1 MNIETIINTLKQ
13 EFEVITKQ
21 QEELDIA
28 IHAVVN
34 VIPELT
40 LQNYNDAMQKHPA
53 ICELVKLEDK
63 YMLQLRKLTNAIK
76 ELEEMRDFKGY

>member
-1 MNIETIINTLKQ
+1 MNIEIIINTLKQ
-13 EFEVITKQ
+13 EVEVIKNQ
-21 QEELDIA
+21 QEKLYIA

-40 LQNYNDAMQKHPA
+40 LQNYNDEMQKHPS

-63 YMLQLRKLTNAIK
+63 YMFELRKLTNAIK
-76 ELEEMRDFKGY
+76 ELQEMRDFKGY